1 MEKRLIYADNAATT
15 KLDKRAL
22 KAMLSYLSKEYG
34 NPSSQYSLAIRSR
47 KAITEARE
55 KIAMVIGA
63 NVEEIFFTSGG
74 TESDNW
80 ALKGTAFANQ
90 NKGNHIVVSAI
101 EHHAVLHT
109 CKTLEKHGFIITVV
123 PVNGEGFIDL
133 TELQNALRD
142 DTILVSIMLA
152 NNEIGTI
159 QRIQEISSILKPRG
173 ILFHTDAVQ
182 AVGHIPIDVK
192 QLGVDLLSASG
203 HKFNGPKGVGF
214 LYIKSGI
221 SIEVYM
227 DGGDQEMHN
236 RASTENVAGIVG
248 MATALE
254 NNLLKIDDNMSH
266 LLELQK
272 YTISRLNAKIPTM
285 RINGSV
291 TQRLPG
297 NVNISLHNA
306 NGEGLLHMLDLKGI
320 CVSAGSAC
328 NSNKNE
334 VSHVIRAINVPE
346 EYAEG
351 TLRITYGKENTL
363 EEADKI
369 VETIVQL
376 YEKFCLS

>member
-1 MEKRLIYADNAATT
+1 MIYADNAATT
-15 KLDKRAL
+15 KLDVDAFE
-22 KAMLSYLSKEYG
+22 AMKTFLLDAFG
-34 NPSSQYSLAIRSR
+34 NPSSLYSLARSAKTAIKNGR
-47 KAITEARE
+47 KS
-55 KIAMVIGA
+55 IADGIGA
-63 NVEEIFFTSGG
+63 LPEEVIFTSGG

-80 ALKGTAFANQ
+80 ALKGSAFANH

-109 CKTLEKHGFIITVV
+109 CKTLEKYGFIITIL
-123 PVNGEGFIDL
+123 PVNDEGFVDL
-133 TELQNALRD
+133 ADLQNALRD

-214 LYIKSGI
+214 LYIKSGT

-236 RASTENVAGIVG
+236 RAGTENVAGIVG
-248 MATALE
+248 MAAALG
-254 NNLLKIDDNMSH
+254 NNLLKLNDNMSH

-285 RINGSV
+285 RINGNV
-291 TQRLPG
+291 THRLPG
-297 NVNISLHNA
+297 NVNISLRNA
-306 NGEGLLHMLDLKGI
+306 NGEGLLHMLDLNGI

-328 NSNKNE
+328 NSNENE

-363 EEADKI
+363 EQADKI
-369 VETIVQL
+369 VETIVRL
-376 YEKFCLS
+376 YEKSCPS